1 VNLAWQEKKKAVW
14 KRAGGVCEKCK
25 ARKGAHVHH
34 LRYAQRR
41 GWEEMEWLQ
50 LVCLPCH
57 GEYHPHHTFLT
68 PAQQKARVLEKKADK
83 AAKAKRDAAK
93 CQHCG
98 DTYPKSKHKAICVRF
113 GLHRKLPLDNAQPSP
128 HIPSTP

>member
-1 VNLAWQEKKKAVW
+1 MNHAWQEKKAAVW

-25 ARKGAHVHH
+25 ERRGAHVHH

-41 GWEEMEWLQ
+41 GWEQMDWLQ

-68 PAQQKARVLEKKADK
+68 LAEQKVRTQEKKATR
-83 AAKAKRDAAK
+83 AAKAKRESK
-93 CQHCG
+93 RCKHCG
-98 DTYPKSKHKAICVRF
+98 DTYPKHKHRAICIKF
-113 GLHRKLPLDNAQPSP
+113 GLDK
-128 HIPSTP
+128 